1 MIALLS
7 VIGSPFMP
15 DWLDLRPFAGELC
28 LIVTMV
34 AVLLAPFFPRRGNR
48 VCPAV
53 ALLGLGAALTL
64 TICIGIGPDVAGE
77 YFRGLLVYDGTAFL
91 WKILLLIFTGGVV
104 LMWYATLAMRM
115 ADGDAAEF
123 FLLLLGATLGMCL
136 MVSTGN
142 LLMLFMSVELASL
155 PSYVLAGFRKTHRLG
170 AEAALKYVLFG
181 AACSSFMVYGLSMLY
196 GMYGT
201 LQLHDI
207 AAAMSAGGAPPAL
220 AMVAF
225 LGLLVGIGFKIAAV
239 PFHFWC
245 PDVFEGAGVDVTL
258 FLSVASKGAGLLL
271 LVRVA
276 QSFAEAYQFRSDSA
290 LLMGIAV
297 TLSIIGILT
306 ATAGN
311 TGAYVQTNMKRLLA
325 YSSIA
330 HAGYMLCAAAIVFKS
345 LDTPAG
351 YDPALLPVQALL
363 VYLVVYLLMNLGAF
377 TVVGVVFNQT
387 GSELMDDYR
396 GLGKRSP
403 VMAFCMALFL
413 ISLIGIPP
421 LAGFWAKINI
431 MAILIGNGHWWW
443 APAVAIGLNTILSL
457 YFYLRIIKRMYLE
470 ESEQPSLRPAP
481 LAATIV
487 VICAVMLVALFIGWG
502 VVMETVGRVSWLG

>member
-1 MIALLS
+1 MLPVLS

-15 DWLDLRPFAGELC
+15 GWVDMRPFAGEVCIIL
-28 LIVTMV
+28 TMV
-34 AVLLAPFFPRRGNR
+34 AVLLAPFFTRRGNL
-48 VCPAV
+48 VCPLV
-53 ALLGLGAALTL
+53 TL
-64 TICIGIGPDVAGE
+64 IGIGLALICTLWIGSGPDVAGE
-77 YFRGLLVYDGTAFL
+77 YFRGLLVYDGAAFF

-104 LMWYATLAMRM
+104 LMWYATLSLQMH
-115 ADGDAAEF
+115 DGDAAEF
-123 FLLLLGATLGMCL
+123 FLLLLGATLGMCF

-170 AEAALKYVLFG
+170 AEASLKYVLFG
-181 AACSSFMVYGLSMLY
+181 AACSSVMVYGLSMLY

-207 AAAMSAGGAPPAL
+207 ASAMAAGGHPPAL

-225 LGLLVGIGFKIAAV
+225 LGLLVGIGFKIGAV

-245 PDVFEGAGVDVTL
+245 PDVFEGAGIDVTL

-271 LVRVA
+271 LLRVA
-276 QSFAEAYQFRSDSA
+276 QSFGQAYHFSPDSS
-290 LLMGIAV
+290 LLTGIAV
-297 TLSIIGILT
+297 TISFLGILT

-311 TGAYVQTNMKRLLA
+311 TAAYVQTNMKRLLA

-330 HAGYMLCAAAIVFKS
+330 HAGYMLCAVAIVIKS
-345 LDTPAG
+345 HQAAAG
-351 YDPALLPVQALL
+351 YDPATLPVQAILVYLL
-363 VYLVVYLLMNLGAF
+363 VYLFMNLGAF
-377 TVVGVVFNQT
+377 TVVGVVSNQT
-387 GSELMDDYR
+387 GGESLEDFR

-403 VMAFCMALFL
+403 ILAVCMALFL

-431 MAILIGNGHWWW
+431 MAILIGNGRWWW
-443 APAVAIGLNTILSL
+443 APAVAIGVNTILSL
-457 YFYLRIIKRMYLE
+457 YFYLRIVKRMYLE
-470 ESEQPSLRPAP
+470 ESSLPPLRRSP
-481 LAATIV
+481 LAAAITV
-487 VICAVMLVALFIGWG
+487 VCAGMLIALFVGWG
-502 VVMETVGRVSWLG
+502 VAMSGVERFSVLR